1 MPSEVNAHLKQQG
14 SYGQQREYQIVNG
27 RSIRVAVGS
36 KGKHKVFTVPMLAL
50 AEKSKPRL
58 HIAWAWLWLAVCGV
72 LAIPIYLYLKSMLG
86 LKTSSYDFVIIA
98 GLTVAALIGFV
109 MLAVNF
115 SRKRVFFTAYS
126 KVPLFDILIGK
137 PDYHGYKQFLHVL
150 EGCLQKTRAFWD
162 LKVEQQIAGEMR
174 MLRRLASEGV
184 ISQKVYEQAKDKLFS
199 ISNKSSRVSR

>member
-1 MPSEVNAHLKQQG
+1 MPSEVNANLRQQG

-27 RSIRVAVGS
+27 RNIRIAIGS
-36 KGKHKVFTVPMLAL
+36 KAKNKVFNVPMLAL

-72 LAIPIYLYLKSMLG
+72 IAIPAYLSLKTLLG
-86 LKTSSYDFVIIA
+86 LKTESMDFAILA

-109 MLAVNF
+109 MLGLNF

-137 PDYHGYKQFLHVL
+137 PDNQSYKQFLNVL
-150 EGCLQKTRAFWD
+150 ESYLEKTRSFWN
-162 LKVEQQIAGEMR
+162 LKVEQQIAGEIR
-174 MLRRLASEGV
+174 MLRRLANEGV
-184 ISQKVYEQAKDKLFS
+184 ISQKVYEEAKDKLFS
-199 ISNKSSRVSR
+199 ISNQSSRVTE